1 MLAKVILLGNLGKK
15 PEIKQS
21 GDGKSFAKFS
31 VATTGWSKTEGKST
45 TWWDVTCFNDKKA
58 QFLDKYAEKGSKI
71 YVEGLLGK
79 RTYIDKNGQEK
90 MAVDIIVNAFAGDV
104 NLLGNAGAGDEK
116 QEQPRDVVTAD
127 DMPF

>member
-1 MLAKVILLGNLGKK
+1 MLAKVILLGNLGRK

-58 QFLDKYAEKGSKI
+58 QFLDKYAEKGSRI
-71 YVEGLLGK
+71 YVEGMLGK

-90 MAVDIIVNAFAGDV
+90 MAVDIIVNAFAGDIH
-104 NLLGNAGAGDEK
+104 LIGNSGSGEEK
-116 QEQPRDVVTAD
+116 QEQPRDVVTVD